1 MRRPLAALPTA
12 LMLALLPACAE
23 RAEAPAPEADATPVT
38 AGDSPTP
45 APGSATAGASPSAAL
60 ALVPARFHGIW
71 DAADAPCDPATDM
84 RVEIA
89 ERGITFYE
97 SHGAVTAL
105 SAPVPDRITV
115 ELAMQGEGE
124 KWTTT
129 RTFTL
134 NADGTR
140 LTPSG
145 GGDTGPPMPLKRCA

>member
-1 MRRPLAALPTA
+1 MSRLYAALP
-12 LMLALLPACAE
+12 LLLLPACAE
-23 RAEAPAPEADATPVT
+23 QANAPAPEPDATPIAAPST
-38 AGDSPTP
+38 AAP
-45 APGSATAGASPSAAL
+45 APTTAAPSAAI

-71 DAADAPCDPATDM
+71 DTVQGSCDPASDM
-84 RVEIA
+84 RTEIA

-105 SAPVPDRITV
+105 SAPSPERITV

-134 NADGTR
+134 SENGTI